1 MDNSNTM
8 FKVSFELHSL
18 LRDLKRNIWAIVLAG
33 LIALIGTYIVSHSVY
48 TPTYTSS
55 ATLVVRAKVGT
66 SGAYTNL
73 SVSAEMAKIFTEVFK
88 QPTTGSLAA
97 AHIGEE
103 SFDGRISASVLEETN
118 LLKLSVTADDPELA
132 FRLLCAILEIY
143 PDISSAVFSNVVIDV
158 MLNPEIPTAPSNSIS
173 STNQILFVLLA
184 VIFQCSLITIISV
197 LRNTVKSEKIF
208 VNQVDAK
215 LLGTIAHELPH
226 LSFREK
232 LLRKKRAL
240 LISDGYSSLKFS
252 EDYQKIATKLEH
264 IKKISQNKIFA
275 ITSVSENEGKSTA
288 AANMAIALAGRGYR
302 VALLDLDT
310 RKPSVFKIFE
320 CRRMPTPELVS
331 LFRKAPVITPDF
343 LEAFRYKS
351 SNLYLFMNVKSRKT
365 NPEWI
370 NSKLVGEW
378 IREVAEEMD
387 FVILDTAP
395 LVVSAD
401 AVSLADTSA
410 QTILVVRTD
419 RAAIEDVNDTAITIN
434 ASGGVLVGCILNDV
448 YKSFTFFNQ
457 LGVGVDGYR
466 RYRYG
471 SGMRRGAYERKPED
485 TTGHFTRY

>member
-1 MDNSNTM
+1 MDNSN
-8 FKVSFELHSL
+8 KVSFELHSL

-33 LIALIGTYIVSHSVY
+33 LIALMGTYVVSHSVY

-88 QPTTGSLAA
+88 QPSMGSLAA
-97 AHIGEE
+97 AHLGEE
-103 SFDGRISASVLEETN
+103 SFDGRISASVIEETN
-118 LLKLSVTADDPELA
+118 LLKLSVTADEPELA

-143 PDISSAVFSNVVIDV
+143 PNISSAVFSNVVIDV
-158 MLNPEIPTAPSNSIS
+158 MLSPEIPAAPSNTIS
-173 STNQILFVLLA
+173 SANQALFVLLA
-184 VIFQCSLITIISV
+184 VIFQCGLITIISV
-197 LRNTVKSEKIF
+197 LRKTVKSEKIF
-208 VNQVDAK
+208 VNQIDTK

-226 LSFREK
+226 LSFKEK

-264 IKKISQNKIFA
+264 IKKMSQNKIFA
-275 ITSVSENEGKSTA
+275 ITSVNENEGKSTA

-320 CRRMPTPELVS
+320 RRRMQTPELVS
-331 LFRKAPVITPDF
+331 LFRTSPVITPDF
-343 LEAFRYKS
+343 WETFRYKS
-351 SNLYLFMNVKSRKT
+351 SNLYLFTNAKSRKT

-378 IREVAEEMD
+378 IREIAKEMD
-387 FVILDTAP
+387 FVLIDTAP

-401 AVSLADTSA
+401 AISLSDTSA

-419 RAAIEDVNDTAITIN
+419 RSAIEDINDTAITIN
-434 ASGGVLVGCILNDV
+434 TNGGVLVGCILNDV
-448 YKSFTFFNQ
+448 YKSFTFFNHV
-457 LGVGVDGYR
+457 GVDVDGYR
-466 RYRYG
+466 KYHYG
-471 SGMRRGAYERKPED
+471 SGARQDTYEQKVGK
-485 TTGHFTRY
+485 TTGHFTKQ